1 MRNLP
6 RISAT
11 ARYQTRFARCSST
24 PHIHLERTP
33 APLRTWLVEAFALAT
48 ILAAG
53 VLIACL

>member
-1 MRNLP
+1 MRP

-11 ARYQTRFARCSST
+11 AEYQTRFARCSST
-24 PHIHLERTP
+24 PHIRLEQSP
-33 APLRTWLVEAFALAT
+33 APLRTWLVEAATLAV